1 MHTLSW
7 MIRVCPACGR
17 ENRVPTRHLAHRGRC
32 GGCKAALEPSSAPID
47 VDEATFDEIVSNVA
61 VPVLVDFWAAWCGPC
76 RMTSPEV
83 AKAAARLAGKALVL
97 KVDTEKC
104 PRLAQRFSV
113 ESLPSF
119 LVFAGG
125 RRVGQRAGAMTAER
139 LLALVAVARTA
150 A

>member
-1 MHTLSW
+1 
-7 MIRVCPACGR
+7 MIRVCAACGR
-17 ENRVPTRHLAHRGRC
+17 ENRVPTRHLADRGRC
-32 GGCKAALEPSSAPID
+32 GGCKAALEPSSAPLD
-47 VDEATFDEIVSNVA
+47 VDEAAFDEILASVS
-61 VPVLVDFWAAWCGPC
+61 VPVLVDFWAPWCGPC
-76 RMTSPEV
+76 RLAAPEV
-83 AKAAARLAGKALVL
+83 ERAAERLAGKALVL
-97 KVDTEKC
+97 KVDTEKS

-113 ESLPSF
+113 ESVPTF

>member
-1 MHTLSW
+1 M
-7 MIRVCPACGR
+7 
-17 ENRVPTRHLAHRGRC
+17 
-32 GGCKAALEPSSAPID
+32 
-47 VDEATFDEIVSNVA
+47 DEATFDEIVSNVA
-61 VPVLVDFWAAWCGPC
+61 VPVLVDFWAPWCGPC
-76 RMTSPEV
+76 RVAAPEV
-83 AKAAARLAGKALVL
+83 AKAAASLTGKALVL
-97 KVDTEKC
+97 KVDTQQI

-113 ESLPSF
+113 ESIPSF